1 VETDQ
6 EAAWLWLVDR
16 QSRGIEAAAASKTP
30 QQFSAGV
37 GNQFGEARM
46 PITVRAYANA
56 DDVLLA
62 WRPDPWPGDWVGF
75 QIERRNDN
83 SGQVTVLVNRIPP
96 QPGQGPV
103 QERGVSSAQSPIR
116 RCIWT
121 DYGAISTDSVSY
133 RVTAMKN
140 AASQTFAPD
149 PTSVSAWTQPLV
161 VSGDAGNGLSA
172 FFNRGTLMSQIAGR
186 FVKGDVSETSLR
198 NFVHGLATPGNQA
211 RQYLAGD
218 ALHEI
223 LNFLSEA
230 DRRGGTIYAALYEF
244 NDQQLIDA
252 LKPFGPRGH
261 VLIGNGTAT
270 KSTKPPVADQLTD
283 AKLEVRHRDLSHS
296 GKSSPSVH
304 NKFVVEADAKGQ
316 NASRVLTGSTNWT
329 TTGLCTQLNNML
341 IIENTAVAA
350 RFRKQWDMLVQAG
363 DNMTSALKTANSQPT
378 TDNNIALYFAATN
391 GETEFKPV
399 LDLIAGA
406 KEGALFLMFMPGQ
419 SPLLDALLNR
429 AQQNSIYV
437 RGVVSTESPGKN
449 ITTFSGQVIKSGAPA
464 QAFHNDVLL
473 PTSITAE
480 DHPSWADV
488 EFSVGE
494 IKSAGM
500 IAIVHSKAIVI
511 DPFSDNC
518 AVITG
523 SHNFSDSASAHND
536 ENLVIVRGNQK
547 LAQAYAVHINAIYD
561 HYSWRAFLGS
571 GGKANQIYQPLDGW
585 KAGGSRAQELA
596 FWMGGPLPPQ
606 PEQEDTS
613 DPANRPAPPVKPKGG
628 KKPKAKRASKIKP
641 AREAR
646 PTAKRKRSVHAN
658 KPKAKR
664 KAPPRKR

>member
-1 VETDQ
+1 
-6 EAAWLWLVDR
+6 
-16 QSRGIEAAAASKTP
+16 
-30 QQFSAGV
+30 
-37 GNQFGEARM
+37 M
-46 PITVRAYANA
+46 PIAVKAFANA
-56 DDVLLA
+56 DDVLIA
-62 WRPDPWPGDWVGF
+62 WEPNPWPNDWVGF

-103 QERGVSSAQSPIR
+103 QEAGVSSAQSPIR

-121 DYGAISTDSVSY
+121 DYGAVSTDSVSY
-133 RVTAMKN
+133 RVTAMNN
-140 AASQTFAPD
+140 AAGGTFAPD
-149 PTSVSAWTQPLV
+149 PTSVSGWTTPLV
-161 VSGDAGNGLSA
+161 TSGDAGNGLSA
-172 FFNRGTLMSQIAGR
+172 YFNRGTLMSQIASR
-186 FVKGDVSETSLR
+186 FVKGDVSTPSLR

-218 ALHEI
+218 ALQGI

-230 DRRGGTIYAALYEF
+230 DRRGGTVYAALYEF

-252 LKPFGPRGH
+252 LKPFGSRGH
-261 VLIGNGTAT
+261 VLIGNGSAT
-270 KSTKPPVADQLTD
+270 KSANPPVADQLTA

-341 IIENTAVAA
+341 IVEDAAIAA

-363 DNMTSALKTANSQPT
+363 DNMTPALKTSNSQPT
-378 TDNNIALYFAATN
+378 TDNNITLYFAATN
-391 GETEFKPV
+391 GEAEFKPV

-419 SPLLDALLNR
+419 SPLLKALLDR

-437 RGVVSTESPGKN
+437 RGVVSSETPSDKGV
-449 ITTFSGQVIKSGAPA
+449 TTVGGQVIKSGAPA
-464 QAFHNDVLL
+464 QEFHKDVLL
-473 PTSITAE
+473 PSGVSAA
-480 DHPSWADV
+480 DHPSWAEV

-494 IKSAGM
+494 IKSSGM

-511 DPFSDNC
+511 DPFSENC

-536 ENLVIVRGNQK
+536 ENLVIVSGNQK
-547 LAQAYAVHINAIYD
+547 LAQAYALHINGVYD
-561 HYSWRAFLGS
+561 HYSWRSFLGS
-571 GGKANQIYQPLDGW
+571 GGNANQIYRPLDGW
-585 KAGGSRAQELA
+585 KPGGSRAQELA
-596 FWMGGPLPPQ
+596 FWMNGPIPPQ
-606 PEQEDTS
+606 PAQPGG
-613 DPANRPAPPVKPKGG
+613 PAAGNQPAAPAKPKGG
-628 KKPKAKRASKIKP
+628 KSSKIKP
-641 AREAR
+641 A
-646 PTAKRKRSVHAN
+646 K
-658 KPKAKR
+658 KPKAKPAKKP
-664 KAPPRKR
+664 KAKKVKKVKSKPAKKPKAKKAKPRKGK